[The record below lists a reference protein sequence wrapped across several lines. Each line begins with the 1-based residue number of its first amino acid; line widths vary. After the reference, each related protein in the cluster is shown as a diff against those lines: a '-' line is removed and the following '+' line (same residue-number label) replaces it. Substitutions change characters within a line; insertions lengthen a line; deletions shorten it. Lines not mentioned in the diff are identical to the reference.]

1 MKQEL
6 ELVGNAVA
14 EAAELNRRSK
24 GAGLRPF
31 NRHTVPIKICSKL
44 LKTNDRRTR
53 QVSHYFEVRQPAF
66 FSLSALIRGAQG
78 THAA

>member
-6 ELVGNAVA
+6 EFVGIAVA
-14 EAAELNRRSK
+14 AAAELNHRSK

-31 NRHTVPIKICSKL
+31 NRHTVPIKIWPKS

-53 QVSHYFEVRQPAF
+53 QVSHFFEVRQSVF
-66 FSLSALIRGAQG
+66 FSLSALIRSAQG